1 MIDLEALKSRLANY
15 DPAAPKCPLQIARFV
30 NYAPDHITSL
40 DAEYHDY
47 DETTYVPCCR
57 LEGHEGECQ
66 NGRQVMG
73 WPDFETVSQLIAEV
87 ERLRERDDNFCDD
100 FRRVTSEACAPDEL
114 HCSCVP
120 HLRAQVAEL
129 QALGVSLHKAADAGA
144 QAERAAVV
152 AWLRDCALDPETT
165 GAEMR
170 LFQNQ
175 ATTIERGEHRKEKE

>member
-87 ERLRERDDNFCDD
+87 ERLRSINDDYLLEMGRQHALLRDQQRGEN
-100 FRRVTSEACAPDEL
+100 
-114 HCSCVP
+114 
-120 HLRAQVAEL
+120 
-129 QALGVSLHKAADAGA
+129 
-144 QAERAAVV
+144 AERVDVV
-152 AWLRDCALDPETT
+152 AWLREYAFDPETT

-170 LFQNQ
+170 LLQNQ
-175 ATTIERGEHRKEKE
+175 ATTIERGEHRKEK

>member
-30 NYAPDHITSL
+30 NYAPD
-40 DAEYHDY
+40 YDY

-152 AWLRDCALDPETT
+152 AWLRGIFPEWPAGSNGYTD
-165 GAEMR
+165 EV
-170 LFQNQ
+170 
-175 ATTIERGEHRKEKE
+175 ERGDHCREGEK